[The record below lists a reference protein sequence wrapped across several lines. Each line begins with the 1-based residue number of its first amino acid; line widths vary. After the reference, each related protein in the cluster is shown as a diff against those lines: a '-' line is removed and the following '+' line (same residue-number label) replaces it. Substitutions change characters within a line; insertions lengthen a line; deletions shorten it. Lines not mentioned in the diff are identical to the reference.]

1 MHPKKADHDVVL
13 VDRRRLAQRV
23 GLDLPRRLREEGADA
38 VAGHAKLALES
49 LLRSVEVSTSYF
61 LCENACAKYT
71 FSNFC
76 RSVTIWTKS
85 GDNNVDLERIRC

>member
-1 MHPKKADHDVVL
+1 MGGKCGAGSRGDARAKPVGHP
-13 VDRRRLAQRV
+13 RC
-23 GLDLPRRLREEGADA
+23 LREEGADA